1 MSIVKDINSIW
12 VSNRQHRTW
21 LDILKFWKKRPCP
34 HVKLPTPLHL
44 IDSCKG
50 LVLNNQKVKS
60 ILFSTDIALI
70 ENNDADAIL
79 AVYPFAPS
87 QKIIKT
93 LIEFSNKPVICG
105 IGGGITQGDFAIT
118 MAKKAEALGAA
129 AVIVNQP
136 FKNEDIAEVSK
147 HISIPIISSVS
158 TINFDFKARIEAG
171 VSCFNVT
178 GGTETLKIVEHIKT
192 NFPDVAVI
200 STGGKTNESLRKIAQ
215 AKVNAIIL
223 TPRSNGELF
232 RSIMDGYR
240 SN

>member
-1 MSIVKDINSIW
+1 MTTTNNISSIW
-12 VSNRQHRTW
+12 VNNRRKRSL
-21 LDILKFWKKRPCP
+21 LDFLMFWKKRPCP
-34 HVKLPTPLHL
+34 EVKLPTPLHL
-44 IDSCKG
+44 IESCKG
-50 LVLNNQKVKS
+50 LVLNNLKVKS

-87 QKIIKT
+87 QNIIKT
-93 LIEFSNKPVICG
+93 LIEFSKKPVICG

-136 FKNEDIAEVSK
+136 FKNEDIAEVKK
-147 HISIPIISSVS
+147 HINIPIISSVS
-158 TINFDFKARIEAG
+158 TLNFDFKSRIEAG

-178 GGTETLKIVEHIKT
+178 GGADTLKIVDYIKT
-192 NFPDVAVI
+192 TYPDIAII
-200 STGGKTNESLRKIAQ
+200 STGGKTNKSLQNIAQ
-215 AKVNAIIL
+215 KKVNAIIL
-223 TPRSNGELF
+223 TPPSNGELF

-240 SN
+240 EQ

>member
-105 IGGGITQGDFAIT
+105 IGGGITQGDFSIT

-178 GGTETLKIVEHIKT
+178 GGTETLKIVDHIKT
-192 NFPDVAVI
+192 NYPDVAVI

-223 TPRSNGELF
+223 TPPSNGELF